1 MTEPNVKDPE
11 GYICEK
17 QVFDLKEVSNVL
29 QVNCYETT
37 EEVCQLVKWISVIF
51 WQNIPH

>member
-1 MTEPNVKDPE
+1 MILTEPNAKDPE

-17 QVFDLKEVSNVL
+17 QVFDFKEVSNVL

-37 EEVCQLVKWISVIF
+37 EEVCELVR
-51 WQNIPH
+51 